1 MECHF
6 ESAETCSNK
15 GTPSWN
21 VHKLRGPMK
30 LWLCL
35 KENIVHL
42 WFYSRFELFWPK
54 CIFNH
59 TGSAI
64 CSESLGDGGFLSQFF
79 PWNTHRHD
87 VKNQKRWGTCPPP
100 SHLVAESMLNHLQC
114 VGVKTQN
121 KKHDFSKTTSNVQ
134 KVKSQ
139 MPTSDTNTPHN
150 YLISMIVDFK

>member
-1 MECHF
+1 MTLSERKY
-6 ESAETCSNK
+6 SAFVVFIPDLSSSGLNVYSTTQALPYAPK
-15 GTPSWN
+15 VWGT
-21 VHKLRGPMK
+21 
-30 LWLCL
+30 
-35 KENIVHL
+35 E
-42 WFYSRFELFWPK
+42 
-54 CIFNH
+54 
-59 TGSAI
+59 A
-64 CSESLGDGGFLSQFF
+64 FLSQFF